1 MSLIHHENLNLPYII
16 QKFSESI
23 SRIDPNN
30 FSILKPEKKQDIR
43 RLFERIKDK
52 IIIENSKTDKAV
64 VSILPHYIKEL
75 KKNKGFSLI
84 LDFIEDSRKNEL
96 NVDLSKYIK
105 NARILSM
112 MQRLYEQVNRLYDNP
127 HSKHIRGGAMTDIF
141 NITDRTHYNYYTII
155 EVVTPDFIYETKKK
169 IHIYFK
175 ISIDDSI
182 KNINSIYKNK
192 ENRVD
197 AIKDNIT
204 KFYKFVEDLFKNKL
218 ITVRDFENLDLNNL
232 LNDINAMRVVDQLN
246 SDAELPILP
255 ETIPDLPGESVVGK
269 LNRIKEMLMKNIK
282 QILQINIEEIELHG
296 SIYFFNIN
304 DEKEFLN
311 AYGPL
316 KAVLKY
322 NYNTRQVIDLKTLG
336 VNCSNVIE
344 NMSSNSF
351 DAEYFFKGLRKS
363 FLRPTFTFVD
373 DETDLIRSFRSIY
386 SRFAYF
392 EHRLDEEK
400 DFAISIRNSS
410 LYGEVF
416 DPTQITESEL
426 LLGPGEQLDF
436 VILDN
441 NDLFVTRND
450 QIHDTIKNSDTF
462 VLFDPNKQKF
472 EDKKVWYSNLSS
484 KSLSYIGEILKYDAN
499 EISLSAFLNSS
510 LATLQGNIE
519 GISNKFEL
527 EKTKQKLEKTKQIG
541 MIKGKRNII
550 SVAKQKM
557 DEVIKKESKS
567 RALIVFS
574 LFLLTIVILVIIWY
588 VTIASL
594 VIKGLIIA
602 AAVILIF
609 IANICKEALTP
620 IFMWIAEVL
629 SGSYDQ
635 LRRSKLIKDIN
646 DNENRL
652 ETVLQRVNQGNLS
665 EDKIQSIEISTEYEV
680 LEKALHDALTGGSLR
695 FTRKS
700 KNKLKK
706 TKKAIFNKQNKT
718 IKKNKITGG
727 MNNNKYLLNEIIYAC
742 VSFLELIFF
751 PEDHNMVS
759 LNDYLTMTMS
769 IIGNIKCFK
778 SDVTH
783 HKKGKSI
790 RASR

>member
-30 FSILKPEKKQDIR
+30 FSILKPEKKKDIR

-127 HSKHIRGGAMTDIF
+127 RSKHIRGGAMTDIF

-155 EVVTPDFIYETKKK
+155 EVDTPFFIYETKKK

-175 ISIDDSI
+175 ISIADSI

-218 ITVRDFENLDLNNL
+218 ITVTDFENLDLNNL

-269 LNRIKEMLMKNIK
+269 LNRIKGMLMKNIK

-322 NYNTRQVIDLKTLG
+322 NYNTRQVIDLKTPG
-336 VNCSNVIE
+336 VDCSNVIE
-344 NMSSNSF
+344 NMSSNGF
-351 DAEYFFKGLRKS
+351 DAEYFFKGLRKD

-373 DETDLIRSFRSIY
+373 DESDLIRSFRSIF

-392 EHRLDEEK
+392 ENRLDEEK

-426 LLGPGEQLDF
+426 RLGPGEQLDF

-441 NDLFVTRND
+441 NDLFVTQSD
-450 QIHDTIKNSDTF
+450 KIHDTLKNNVNF
-462 VLFDPNKQKF
+462 ILFDPNKQKF

-484 KSLSYIGEILKYDAN
+484 KSLSYIGEILNNDAN

-510 LATLQGNIE
+510 LTTLEGNIE

-527 EKTKQKLEKTKQIG
+527 EKKKQKLEKTKQIG

-550 SVAKQKM
+550 SVAKQKV
-557 DEVIKKESKS
+557 DEKIEKESKS

-594 VIKGLIIA
+594 VIKGIIIA

-620 IFMWIAEVL
+620 IIMWIAVVL

-635 LRRSKLIKDIN
+635 LRRSNLVKDIN

-665 EDKIQSIEISTEYEV
+665 EDKIQSIEISTEYDV
-680 LEKALHDALTGGSLR
+680 LEKALHDALTGGSTR

-742 VSFLELIFF
+742 ISFLELIFF
-751 PEDHNMVS
+751 PEDHNMVT
-759 LNDYLTMTMS
+759 LNDYLTMTMG

>member
-1 MSLIHHENLNLPYII
+1 MSLIHHENLNLPNII

-127 HSKHIRGGAMTDIF
+127 RSKHIRGGAITDIF

-192 ENRVD
+192 ENRVN

-218 ITVRDFENLDLNNL
+218 ITVTDFENLDLNNL
-232 LNDINAMRVVDQLN
+232 LNDINAMPGVEQLN
-246 SDAELPILP
+246 SDAELP
-255 ETIPDLPGESVVGK
+255 TIPEKIPEIPGESVVDK
-269 LNRIKEMLMKNIK
+269 LNRIKGMLMNNIK

-344 NMSSNSF
+344 NMNSNNF
-351 DAEYFFKGLRKS
+351 DAENFFIGLRKS

-373 DETDLIRSFRSIY
+373 DETDLIRSFRSLY
-386 SRFAYF
+386 SRSSYL
-392 EHRLDEEK
+392 EHHLDEEK

-416 DPTQITESEL
+416 DPTQIPESEL

-436 VILDN
+436 VIVDN
-441 NDLFVTRND
+441 NDLFVTQSD
-450 QIHDTIKNSDTF
+450 KIHDTLKNNVNF
-462 VLFDPNKQKF
+462 ILFDPNKRKF

-484 KSLSYIGEILKYDAN
+484 KSLSYIGAILNNDAN
-499 EISLSAFLNSS
+499 EISLSTFLNSS
-510 LATLQGNIE
+510 LATLEVNIE

-527 EKTKQKLEKTKQIG
+527 EKTKQKLEKKEQIG
-541 MIKGKRNII
+541 IIKGKRNIF
-550 SVAKQKM
+550 SVEKQKV

-594 VIKGLIIA
+594 VIKGIIIA

-635 LRRSKLIKDIN
+635 LRRSNLVKDIN
-646 DNENRL
+646 DNEIRL
-652 ETVLQRVNQGNLS
+652 ETVLQQVNQGDLS
-665 EDKIQSIEISTEYEV
+665 EDKIQSILTSTEYDV
-680 LEKALHDALTGGSLR
+680 LKKALHEALTGGSTR

-742 VSFLELIFF
+742 ISFLELIFF
-751 PEDHNMVS
+751 PEDHNMVT
-759 LNDYLTMTMS
+759 LNDYLTMTMG